1 MAYFQKQYSEYRE
14 INQNQKQ
21 VILQLQRD
29 LSGKDRNIDNLI
41 AQVNELIEDTMS
53 VETFSD
59 GEYLPSV
66 RQVVQ
71 DLHSFGVGVKHI
83 GQKIQTVLKHL
94 VGIEGVKVPSE
105 SSSRRMILESNLLAT
120 LQVGEIMLSHGLN
133 TLHFDGTTDA
143 QKHFLGF
150 QISTPGQNLSLFI
163 SKTIRGDTQTQ
174 VDTLKQVFND
184 LSDVMSSNSTEKNK
198 GQIHANFMISVK
210 NLISDQH
217 IVNKIF
223 LDDLTKLRTFL
234 LEECDTNW
242 CNLSENEGLSNTP
255 IFLSSPCVG

>member
-1 MAYFQKQYSEYRE
+1 MLLFALRFSDSTLSSFCVSSVSFFIVLLKANKSMAYFQKQYSEYRE

-83 GQKIQTVLKHL
+83 GQTIQTVLKHL

-105 SSSRRMILESNLLAT
+105 SSR
-120 LQVGEIMLSHGLN
+120 LS
-133 TLHFDGTTDA
+133 
-143 QKHFLGF
+143 
-150 QISTPGQNLSLFI
+150 
-163 SKTIRGDTQTQ
+163 
-174 VDTLKQVFND
+174 
-184 LSDVMSSNSTEKNK
+184 
-198 GQIHANFMISVK
+198 
-210 NLISDQH
+210 
-217 IVNKIF
+217 
-223 LDDLTKLRTFL
+223 
-234 LEECDTNW
+234 
-242 CNLSENEGLSNTP
+242 
-255 IFLSSPCVG
+255 IFLSFPDKSLCSCKITCF